1 MTSLKL
7 SARLPIN
14 GIACALKPLVSR
26 KGLGYRRLH
35 VVVNPTADLG
45 RSKIS
50 RRTGAHPKNAGAFFV
65 RVAPCFGGCARDA
78 FGRAGFLESR
88 SANPRTV
95 TAIPRLAASGG
106 DSLTLGAPPM
116 KHALIPSAA
125 LKARAAAHRAM
136 ALAALSSNSSLSVRL
151 RRYNQHQ
158 LIARDLEALGVSHGS
173 R

>member
-14 GIACALKPLVSR
+14 GTSCGMKPLVSR
-26 KGLGYRRLH
+26 IGLGYLER
-35 VVVNPTADLG
+35 VTVNPVTDLG
-45 RSKIS
+45 RSGINLAH
-50 RRTGAHPKNAGAFFV
+50 RRPHSIAGAFFV
-65 RVAPCFGGCARDA
+65 PAILRNGGCAWDA
-78 FGRAGFLESR
+78 FGRAGFQVSR

-106 DSLTLGAPPM
+106 DSKLGVPPM

-136 ALAALSSNSSLSVRL
+136 ALAALSSNSSLAVRL
-151 RRYNQHQ
+151 RRYNHHQ
-158 LIARDLEALGVSHGS
+158 LIARDLEALGVSHGQ